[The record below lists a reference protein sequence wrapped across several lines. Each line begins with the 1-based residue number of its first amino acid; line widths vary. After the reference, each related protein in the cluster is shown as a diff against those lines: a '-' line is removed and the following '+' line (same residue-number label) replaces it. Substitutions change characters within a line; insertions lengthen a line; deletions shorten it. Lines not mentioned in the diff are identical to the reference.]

1 MAGATEE
8 TVNELIVAAGVDRG
22 GAAKEFCE
30 RAEVT
35 APATASRSQTSRDS
49 FDQDFAGRRQRIAGD

>member
-35 APATASRSQTSRDS
+35 APGYSFPLANLSR
-49 FDQDFAGRRQRIAGD
+49 